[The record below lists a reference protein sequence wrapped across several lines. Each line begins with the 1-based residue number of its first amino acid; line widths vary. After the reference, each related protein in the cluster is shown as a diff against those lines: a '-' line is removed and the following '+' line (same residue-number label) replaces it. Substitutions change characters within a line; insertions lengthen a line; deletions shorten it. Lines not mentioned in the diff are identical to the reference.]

1 MKKAL
6 ALIALLLLFACAT
19 EPQIPQTQPMIEK
32 IEIIPST
39 LPEKPQYEPPPSA
52 PPTEEKITEITMEAK
67 MMEFLPSQI
76 KVNKGEKVRLIITS
90 QDVTHRFIMQ
100 GYDINKE
107 LKQGEDVIIEFTA
120 DKEGTFTFYC
130 DVPGHEKMR
139 GKLIVT

>member
-6 ALIALLLLFACAT
+6 VLIALLLLFACAT
-19 EPQIPQTQPMIEK
+19 EPQVPQTQPMIEK

-52 PPTEEKITEITMEAK
+52 PAEASAVEITMQAK
-67 MMEFLPSQI
+67 MMEFLPSEV
-76 KVNKGEKVRLIITS
+76 KVNKGEKVKLIITS
-90 QDVTHRFIMQ
+90 QDVTHRFIMP

-107 LKQGEDVIIEFTA
+107 LKQGEDVIVEFTA